1 MTTATA
7 AGAATAFAKT
17 PAAHPSARRVGSLA
31 TTVAS
36 EEEVEGEA
44 EQVQQQQ
51 VQQQALRPQR
61 KSWHERLLGGAV
73 AAVAAAASA
82 ATRRGGVGSSSSRS
96 RSRQRYGGGG
106 DWRSTSTSRE
116 RGAAAARNTEESE
129 EEPEEPLDVPPRQ
142 RQQRQQSLDGDL
154 TSDDD
159 EEEEDPPLPWHGDP
173 FWEVSWESLRPTL
186 VRKIGQG
193 SFGQVYEA
201 TRHFAPVAV
210 KVMTLAAEDGPP
222 DPDVLRRFKEEVD
235 LQRRLS
241 LHPSIVRFLGACYD
255 VPSSKKKKKT
265 TKNKTMTTTSK
276 EISSFASASST
287 GGGGV
292 TLAILMELC
301 RLGNLFKLLEYA
313 RRVER
318 LPEGVRSGALPP
330 TSPEQAR
337 AKNSPG
343 WRLYH
348 SWTTRLAI
356 AQQVAAALAWMH
368 SQRVIHRDMKS
379 SNCLIRHDWAAKVAD
394 FNLSRV
400 FGAGSLGLVQH
411 SGAITSPEWAA
422 PERLSGQSY
431 GPPSDVFSFG
441 VVLYEL
447 CTLRVPWDQP
457 PPASA
462 SQQLQSQSSLMNN
475 NGTTAAAPSFV
486 QPNQNQNPLMYDAA
500 FRIVSSVPQGARLT
514 LPDPEQVEPPL
525 PELPEVFKLLRECW
539 HENPN
544 ARPTAAEACARLE
557 AILGAVRGRQRA
569 ERERAAAAAAAAISA
584 NANANAGGSVAA
596 LVAAGAATPR

>member
-1 MTTATA
+1 M
-7 AGAATAFAKT
+7 
-17 PAAHPSARRVGSLA
+17 
-31 TTVAS
+31 
-36 EEEVEGEA
+36 
-44 EQVQQQQ
+44 
-51 VQQQALRPQR
+51 
-61 KSWHERLLGGAV
+61 
-73 AAVAAAASA
+73 
-82 ATRRGGVGSSSSRS
+82 
-96 RSRQRYGGGG
+96 
-106 DWRSTSTSRE
+106 
-116 RGAAAARNTEESE
+116 
-129 EEPEEPLDVPPRQ
+129 
-142 RQQRQQSLDGDL
+142 
-154 TSDDD
+154 
-159 EEEEDPPLPWHGDP
+159 PWHGDP
-173 FWEVSWESLRPTL
+173 FWEVSWDSLRPTL

-201 TRHFAPVAV
+201 TKSFAPVAV

-222 DPDVLRRFKEEVD
+222 DPAVLRRFKEEVD

-255 VPSSKKKKKT
+255 APSRRRKMEKKKGA
-265 TKNKTMTTTSK
+265 
-276 EISSFASASST
+276 SFASASST
-287 GGGGV
+287 GGGGI

-318 LPEGVRSGALPP
+318 LPTGVRSGALPP
-330 TSPEQAR
+330 TTPEQAR
-337 AKNSPG
+337 AKASPG

-348 SWTTRLAI
+348 SWTTRLSI

-447 CTLRVPWDQP
+447 CTLRVPWEQP

-462 SQQLQSQSSLMNN
+462 SQQLHSSAWMTESPADGGDNN
-475 NGTTAAAPSFV
+475 SADAAAASTSTTTATPSFV
-486 QPNQNQNPLMYDAA
+486 QPNQNNNNNNNNNNPLMYDAA

-514 LPDPEQVEPPL
+514 LPDPEKVEPYL

-539 HENPN
+539 HEDPA

-557 AILGAVRGRQRA
+557 AILASVRARQRA
-569 ERERAAAAAAAAISA
+569 ERERAAHAANAAANAAAAAGGGGSNTGGNESA
-584 NANANAGGSVAA
+584 AGTPSVAA